1 MKAHYHDALDLTT
14 QGPPFLDMG
23 TRCTGTPPRHVQTC
37 SLWSMYSWQ
46 ADGCHPTEILS
57 CSNIFCPQITL
68 DTRNQLLEKVAQP
81 LENLQVRLMNDET
94 FVIKYPNVTFLS
106 IDQGLHLDSLGE
118 TSCLYYMWT
127 SEHIA
132 IFEVNVS
139 DICQFIV
146 TEIQCPRLKVLRVKG
161 CPNLTKLLLEVDSV
175 SDLDISQSM
184 PLNSLRHLH
193 VITSSSK
200 LLAKI
205 LSQVI
210 IFAG

>member
-1 MKAHYHDALDLTT
+1 
-14 QGPPFLDMG
+14 
-23 TRCTGTPPRHVQTC
+23 
-37 SLWSMYSWQ
+37 
-46 ADGCHPTEILS
+46 
-57 CSNIFCPQITL
+57 
-68 DTRNQLLEKVAQP
+68 
-81 LENLQVRLMNDET
+81 MNDEM

-118 TSCLYYMWT
+118 TSCLYNLWT
-127 SEHIA
+127 LEHIA

-139 DICQFIV
+139 DICHFIV
-146 TEIQCPRLKVLRVKG
+146 TEIQCPRLRVLHVKG

-205 LSQVI
+205 LSQVNKFRGNI
-210 IFAG
+210 INCLDPRFPVTRTPSRWMPDLSPNSSKKCHKPKKNLGRSVRVSCSRNHPCLLRIFLNSSR